1 MKADPSGRYCL
12 RDAQDSDLPHLGAL
26 QHAALAHEPDTREP
40 LLPLAALDLCR
51 AAGSLWVAVDEQD
64 ELAGYLAASEID
76 GTLFILAIG
85 IPPQHRRFGLAGGL
99 LDRAIDH
106 ARWAYLPAVTK
117 IADTASP
124 WQVPALRGR
133 GFVMLDEKRASAGLR
148 DALDAHAGSG
158 EAGARLRIL
167 ARLL

>member
-1 MKADPSGRYCL
+1 MTADPSKRYYL

-40 LLPLAALDLCR
+40 NLPLAALDLCR
-51 AAGSLWVAVDEQD
+51 AAGSLWVAVDQKD

-85 IPPQHRRFGLAGGL
+85 ILSRHRRLGLAAGL

-124 WQVPALRGR
+124 CQVPALRGR

-148 DALDAHAGSG
+148 DALDAHAFAG
-158 EAGARLRIL
+158 EAGTRLRIL